1 MATHGEAREE
11 REGWPYGWLFW
22 TGTFGADGQAGRAL
36 GFRTAIGLLLVVLGP
51 VLGHIPAL
59 QPGRLVG
66 ALLVPA
72 GVGVIVWAYVR
83 YLAELDELGRLI
95 QLEALALSYGVVMTL
110 GSVWFGLDAVG
121 FAFARSAPVGWVF
134 GTLVLAEPLR
144 GVALV
149 VLARRRR

>member
-1 MATHGEAREE
+1 MATHGDASEE
-11 REGWPYGWLFW
+11 RAVWPYSWLFW
-22 TGTFGADGQAGRAL
+22 TGTFGSDTRAGRAL
-36 GFRTAIGLLLVVLGP
+36 GFRTALGLLLVVLGSSL
-51 VLGHIPAL
+51 VQIPAL
-59 QPGRLVG
+59 QPARLVG

-83 YLAELDELGRLI
+83 YLAELDELRRLI

-110 GSVWFGLDAVG
+110 GSVWFGLDAAG
-121 FAFARSAPVGWVF
+121 FVFARSAPGGWVF
-134 GTLVLAEPLR
+134 CTLVLAEPLR